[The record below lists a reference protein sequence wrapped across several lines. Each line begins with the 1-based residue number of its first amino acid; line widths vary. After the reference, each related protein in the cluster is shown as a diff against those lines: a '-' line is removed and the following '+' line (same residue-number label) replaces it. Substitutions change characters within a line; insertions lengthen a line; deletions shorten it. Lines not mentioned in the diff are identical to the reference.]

1 MAARSRRPCLQRPS
15 AAGSLALH
23 ARSATASRRA
33 ASAGGRQES
42 SDGRCK
48 RFRVL
53 FPEREDDAILKFGRD
68 RRPLLGSGLPGRQT
82 LGVRWRDR
90 CAAALGPAHEVEDE
104 DDEQDDHEDPDHS
117 ITCPSDG
124 ERQLLPPSSFDSSTV
139 KRSRRSCQPTEQR
152 HAVFPCRVGDTG
164 ASHARAVT
172 SAGVISVPWT
182 KEAATGTKVR
192 HVMTARPRCV
202 AADTPLSQVAE
213 LMESEDVG
221 AIPILDGSS
230 SRG

>member
-164 ASHARAVT
+164 ASHARAV
-172 SAGVISVPWT
+172 
-182 KEAATGTKVR
+182 
-192 HVMTARPRCV
+192 
-202 AADTPLSQVAE
+202 
-213 LMESEDVG
+213 
-221 AIPILDGSS
+221 
-230 SRG
+230 SRRE